1 MALELLTKTK
11 DLRTGTTVIYAHADI
26 NSYLDL
32 VGEGFDEFEIQRK
45 RVQHKA
51 YGRMKKDIMAG
62 TLLPT
67 ITLAVKKD
75 FIPELIDDIENDGS
89 LVALMSVPGR
99 VNILDGLQRTHILS
113 DIRSDGFEFPD
124 EQKILLEF
132 WLEENVNNL
141 IYRIIVLNS
150 GQKPMSMRHQIELL
164 FSTTKENL
172 KERIPAIEIIT
183 ERDEQR
189 RTRAEKYPLERLA
202 ISYYAFLTKST
213 EIDKENIIAQR
224 LIEENI
230 LEGGEESL
238 GEQFNKFTDYLKIFA
253 ALDREIFR
261 AYDTSVGTWFG
272 SENVMIAFFSAISD
286 FSINHAREE
295 RIITAL
301 EKLKS
306 DLESSDEHSDILGY
320 QNYQEAIKGL
330 PSRKTNV
337 GYATRKLLATTFKE
351 YFREDG
357 EKSLGDLWLEEAQ

>member
-26 NSYLDL
+26 NSYLNL

-51 YGRMKKDIMAG
+51 YDRMKKDIMAG

-75 FIPELIDDIENDGS
+75 SIPKLIDNIENNES
-89 LVALMSVPGR
+89 LVSLMSVPDR

-113 DIRSDGFEFPD
+113 DIRSEGFEFPED
-124 EQKILLEF
+124 QKIMLEF

-164 FSTTKENL
+164 FSTTKENIRE
-172 KERIPAIEIIT
+172 KIPAIEIIT

-213 EIDKENIIAQR
+213 EIDKENVIAQR
-224 LIEENI
+224 LIEESI

-238 GEQFNKFTDYLKIFA
+238 GEKFNKFTEYLKMFSV
-253 ALDREIFR
+253 LDREIFKV
-261 AYDTSVGTWFG
+261 YDAHVGTWFG

-286 FSINHAREE
+286 FSITPAREE
-295 RIITAL
+295 RITTAL
-301 EKLKS
+301 NKLKS
-306 DLESSDEHSDILGY
+306 DLENSTNKSDILGY

-357 EKSLGDLWLEEAQ
+357 EKPFGDLWLEEAQ